1 MKIKIIT
8 NNYLIFR
15 LYSND
20 YPVIYKK
27 KSYKEILKLAR
38 DYVHKG
44 HKLLTHPLSGSVKP
58 NETPFKTIL
67 ISSFLGDLD
76 IKSLSIIEK
85 SIETADKFEEVVNDY
100 SENIERDFMEID
112 LSLIKNVINKLN

>member
-76 IKSLSIIEK
+76 MKSLSIIEK

>member
-1 MKIKIIT
+1 LKIKIIT

-76 IKSLSIIEK
+76 MKSLSIIEK